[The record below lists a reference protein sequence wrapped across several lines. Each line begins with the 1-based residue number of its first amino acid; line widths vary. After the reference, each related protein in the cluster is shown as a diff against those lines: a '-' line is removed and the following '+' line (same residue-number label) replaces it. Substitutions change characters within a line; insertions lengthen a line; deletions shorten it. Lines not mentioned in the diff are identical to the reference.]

1 MAIDMLTNWR
11 SLTAGI
17 NSFNT
22 QPTFALKNIFKATER
37 HASDVIDWEVWTRTS
52 KLASFVN
59 DTDNPVPS
67 SKGTGVTYSVK
78 IPKTANIKLFTA
90 KELADYK
97 RLQDAGYI
105 QNPAQRLQAQA
116 QFITDELQHE
126 QLAVIRTRE
135 YMAMK
140 LLVDGTLTAGNNTI
154 TMNYVTNKQTFTLA
168 SGSKWSDSGINPL
181 DTIDNYKTMIMKR
194 ANAVPTICLLGSNAA
209 SYFKKNAD
217 VMKQLDTNN
226 YRTGALDLTQG
237 ITEGSVVFLG
247 VIRGIGF
254 YEYVGTYDDGGTSID
269 IMNPNKICLLAPDD
283 SFRMHHA
290 PIIKTDGI
298 YQDDIYI
305 RVTEDPYGNWKSWTI
320 EQKSLPIVHNKDLVI
335 SATVV

>member
-1 MAIDMLTNWR
+1 MSIDMITNWR

-17 NSFNT
+17 NSFNS
-22 QPTFALKNIFKATER
+22 QPTFALHNIFKATEN
-37 HASDVIDWEVWTRTS
+37 HASDIIDWEVWTRTA
-52 KLASFVN
+52 KLASFVS
-59 DTDNPVPS
+59 DTESPVPS

-78 IPKTANIKLFTA
+78 IPKTANLKLFTA

-105 QNPAQRLQAQA
+105 QNASQRLQAQA
-116 QFITDELQHE
+116 QFVTDELKYE
-126 QLAVIRTRE
+126 QLAVMRTRE

-154 TMNYVTNKQTFTLA
+154 TMNYVSNKQTFTLT
-168 SGSKWSDSGINPL
+168 SGNKWSDTGVNPL
-181 DTIDNYKTMIMKR
+181 DTIDTYKSTIMKR
-194 ANAVPTICLLGSNAA
+194 SNAVPNICLLGSNAS
-209 SYFKKNAD
+209 SYFKKND
-217 VMKQLDTNN
+217 TILKQLDANN

-237 ITEGSVVFLG
+237 ITEGSVIFLG
-247 VIRGIGF
+247 TIRGISF
-254 YEYVGTYDDGGTSID
+254 FEYVGTYDDGGTSTD
-269 IMNPNKICLLAPDD
+269 IMNANKICLLATDG

-298 YQDDIYI
+298 FQDDIYV